1 MQIVPINIDRIKQGR
16 VMLESQLFKRKPLA
30 ILICAACALPAVSFA
45 ADETPENVEV
55 MEVWGTEVSSNAL
68 LGSDIEMK
76 QADHLSDL
84 LRDQAGVDVGGSH
97 SLNQGINIRGV
108 SELDLDITI
117 DGASQSNNVFHHAG
131 NLLINPDIVQAV
143 DIQVGNNSILN
154 SGLGGGVAFET
165 KDAKDLLDS
174 GDRFGARVASGIASN
189 DYYNYSLTLY
199 SQLTEKLDALAYYSA
214 VERNNP
220 EDGSGFEQVGEEGKT
235 ENILVKL
242 GWDANQANRL
252 ELSYDYYKDAGDY
265 TIKSNMGPD
274 YTGHEGNIRPI
285 EYTRETITLNHELSL
300 DNTEVRTTLYRNEM
314 NYQSTTDDVSE
325 GNTIVYGA
333 KSVAETQ
340 FELANMYH
348 TARYGIEGRTEQ
360 GEKLV
365 NGEVVQNSSG
375 VDSTETID
383 AYAVYLE
390 DEIELIDGLFITPGV
405 RYNVHKVDMEASNET
420 FTDTLFALKAKYELT
435 QNWTIRASAT
445 ELFKGPGLTGSY
457 IASESTVNPDLDPE
471 TGINYEAAIAYQAQN
486 FIGLDQFG
494 FSFTA
499 FETHL
504 DDTIDDTMTAKSS
517 TYSNAGDV
525 EVVGFE
531 SVMNMR
537 SGNAN
542 ASLSYSHSDSEYT
555 SVTASSGYVV
565 GQAVDDEVG
574 DSIALNLGYEL
585 PEIGV
590 TLNWT
595 SLFTLDLDKD
605 VEEDTEKEG
614 YDVHDISAT
623 WTPNALKDLH
633 ITASIENI
641 FDEYYGSHASHD
653 FGYTDYEPGRN
664 YKLSAAYK
672 F

>member
-1 MQIVPINIDRIKQGR
+1 MLINQK
-16 VMLESQLFKRKPLA
+16 FKRKPLA
-30 ILICAACALPAVSFA
+30 ILICAACALPAVSLA
-45 ADETPENVEV
+45 ADKASEEIEV
-55 MEVWGTEVSSNAL
+55 LEVWGTEVSSNAL

-76 QADHLSDL
+76 QADHISDL
-84 LRDQAGVDVGGSH
+84 LRDQAGVDVGGTH

-108 SELDLDITI
+108 SELDLNITI

-165 KDAKDLLDS
+165 KDAKDLLNE
-174 GDRFGARVASGIASN
+174 GERFGARVASGIATN
-189 DYYNYSLTLY
+189 DYYNYSVTGY
-199 SQLTEKLDALAYYSA
+199 SQLTEKFDALAYYSA

-220 EDGSGFEQVGEEGKT
+220 EDGSGVKQVGEEGKT
-235 ENILVKL
+235 ENILVKF

-252 ELSYDYYKDAGDY
+252 EISYDFYKDAGDY
-265 TIKSNMGPD
+265 SLKSNFGPD
-274 YTGHEGNIRPI
+274 YNHESMIKPI
-285 EYTRETITLNHELSL
+285 EYTRETIALNHELSL
-300 DNTEVRTTLYRNEM
+300 DNTDLRSSLYRNEM
-314 NYQSTTDDVSE
+314 SYKVGSTDGSGDNSE
-325 GNTIVYGA
+325 GNTVVYGA

-340 FELANMYH
+340 LELANMYH

-360 GEKLV
+360 GEKLA
-365 NGEVVQNSSG
+365 NGEVVQNGSG
-375 VDSTETID
+375 EDSTETID
-383 AYAVYLE
+383 AYAIYLE
-390 DEIELIDGLFITPGV
+390 DEIELINGLFITPGV
-405 RYNVHKVDMEASNET
+405 RYNVHKVDMTASNET

-435 QNWTIRASAT
+435 QNWTVRVSAT

-457 IASESTVNPDLDPE
+457 IASDSTVNPDLKPE
-471 TGINYEAAIAYQAQN
+471 TGINYEAAIAYQAKN
-486 FIGLDQFG
+486 VIGLDQLG

-531 SVMNMR
+531 SVLNMR

-555 SVTASSGYVV
+555 RVEADSGFVV

-574 DSIALNLGYEL
+574 DSIALSLGYEL
-585 PEIGV
+585 PEVGV
-590 TLNWT
+590 TLTWT
-595 SLFTLDLDKD
+595 SLVTLDLDKD

-623 WTPNALKDLH
+623 WAPNALKDLH
-633 ITASIENI
+633 ITASVENI

-653 FGYTDYEPGRN
+653 FGVTDYEPGRN
-664 YKLSAAYK
+664 YKLNAAYK